1 MDVRIGKIGARGPCA
16 LALHRAGEVGRVLEI
31 AAKTRGANS
40 CAVAAREA
48 AFGYLVPARVAEVA
62 GEQLRQAGGVD
73 TAAHV
78 RRGPCEQGDP
88 LGVVGPAGGP
98 MRQVREYVP
107 APAGRGTGQVATI
120 KLCQGQVK
128 ALRRAGTGPHGDA
141 ETRAG
146 GPGALDHDQESL
158 LAALV
163 VDGVSYGRG
172 VGRGPEP
179 RAWPGRRAEPRS
191 RPRAGQRHP
200 PPRLGTRGGGHAKW
214 WSGAGTLQP

>member
-1 MDVRIGKIGARGPCA
+1 MRWRCTVPERSVVSSK
-16 LALHRAGEVGRVLEI
+16 LLQKHVGQ
-31 AAKTRGANS
+31 T
-40 CAVAAREA
+40 AVQLPHREA

-128 ALRRAGTGPHGDA
+128 ALVAPGPVPMATQKHVLAGRVHSTTTRKASWRR
-141 ETRAG
+141 
-146 GPGALDHDQESL
+146 L
-158 LAALV
+158 
-163 VDGVSYGRG
+163 
-172 VGRGPEP
+172 
-179 RAWPGRRAEPRS
+179 W
-191 RPRAGQRHP
+191 
-200 PPRLGTRGGGHAKW
+200 
-214 WSGAGTLQP
+214 